1 MLQNSPF
8 QFIKIFQE
16 HINDSK
22 GVKVHGS
29 AIRKNGQIIA
39 DQKEQD
45 HDLQCL
51 LEPQTALYEWLKKQ
65 NEAWSSQSPILNSS
79 LTLIMLENPPV
90 FLS

>member
-1 MLQNSPF
+1 MLQNSLF

-39 DQKEQD
+39 DQN
-45 HDLQCL
+45 
-51 LEPQTALYEWLKKQ
+51 EWLKKQ
-65 NEAWSSQSPILNSS
+65 NEEWCSQSPILNSS
-79 LTLIMLENPPV
+79 LTVIMLENPPM